1 MRRPPSPLRRGD
13 HSAWPALLTI
23 VFVSASLRTWAA
35 GAVSGPWFTPDEMI
49 YAELGRS
56 FWTHARFEILGA
68 NPGFFGIV
76 YPALV
81 GLPLHVLGISR
92 GYALLKPLQALMV
105 SLTAVPVYWWAR
117 SLMSA
122 RWALVAA
129 VLSLCLPGL
138 ALAGFLMTEVV
149 FLPLFCLAAWT
160 MAQVLARPTLG
171 RQALM
176 VCMLMLSALTKL
188 EALTLAPAFIV
199 AALLEA
205 TLARAWLR
213 RLRSLAPTL
222 AGMALALVAW
232 VLITFARGGSALG
245 AYGVVAEARYD
256 AGGVARFVVYHAADL
271 ILLTGVAPVVAVAL
285 VAVDARRVEG
295 DANLRA
301 YLCVTAALTLT
312 LLVVV
317 GGFASRF
324 TGRLA
329 ERNLFVLAPLF
340 LVGFACWL
348 ARGTPHTRR
357 SLAAVSAVTL
367 ALLVAAPWHRLVG
380 AAAEPDAFTL
390 VPLVS
395 LRQALPALD
404 PTLVVAG
411 VGVLATALLARCAR
425 RPLAVAAALGALLVG
440 ASVAASRFAAEE
452 AHVYQ
457 RVMVG
462 EQARWIDAASGGP
475 VVFLY
480 GGELGWSRG
489 APVWSN
495 VFWNERI
502 TALEELFGTEV
513 EGPVPHRAMSIAADG
528 RVLVDGQEQS
538 AFAWAVASNRLGLV
552 GSPVA
557 SSPAALTLWRIVPP
571 LRLTIAKS
579 GFDPAT
585 AELSARARLT
595 VWDCRRR
602 AVAFTLSAGGR
613 PATIR
618 IERDGVGFGA
628 VTLRPEERWTGTV
641 PLGGHSRLRPCVVEL
656 LGGRGVRA
664 DRVDVV
670 AAPPNDS
677 LRAIAAAGRSA

>member
-1 MRRPPSPLRRGD
+1 MRRPPSPVRRGD
-13 HSAWPALLTI
+13 HAVWSALLAI

-56 FWTHARFEILGA
+56 LWTHARFEILGG
-68 NPGFFGIV
+68 NPGFFGVV

-81 GLPLHVLGISR
+81 GLPLHALGISR
-92 GYALLKPLQALMV
+92 GYTVLKPLQALIV
-105 SLTAVPVYWWAR
+105 SLTAVPVYSWAR
-117 SLMSA
+117 SLMPA

-160 MAQVLARPTLG
+160 MARVLARPTLG
-171 RQALM
+171 RQAVM
-176 VCMLMLSALTKL
+176 VCVLVLCALTRL
-188 EALTLAPAFIV
+188 QALVLAPAFV
-199 AALLEA
+199 LAALLEA
-205 TLARAWLR
+205 TLARAWLQ
-213 RLRSLAPTL
+213 RLRSLSPAF
-222 AGMALALVAW
+222 AGLALALVAW
-232 VLITFARGGSALG
+232 VLTTLARGGSALG
-245 AYGVVAEARYD
+245 AYGVVGEAHYG
-256 AGGVARFVVYHAADL
+256 AGGVARFAAYHAADL

-285 VAVDARRVEG
+285 LAVDAWRVEG
-295 DANLRA
+295 DADLRA
-301 YLCVTAALTLT
+301 YLCVTGALTLT

-317 GGFASRF
+317 GSFASRF

-340 LVGFACWL
+340 FVGFACWL
-348 ARGTPHTRR
+348 ARGAPQTRR

-367 ALLVAAPWHRLVG
+367 ALLLAAPWQRLVV

-390 VPLVS
+390 VPLAE
-395 LRQALPALD
+395 LRQAVPALD
-404 PTLVVAG
+404 PTLVVAALG
-411 VGVLATALLARCAR
+411 ALATALLARSAR
-425 RPLAVAAALGALLVG
+425 RPLAVAAAVGALLVG
-440 ASVAASRFAAEE
+440 VSVVASRFAAEE

-462 EQARWIDAASGGP
+462 EQARWIDAATTGP
-475 VVFLY
+475 VVYLY

-489 APVWSN
+489 APAWSN
-495 VFWNERI
+495 AFWNRRV
-502 TALEELFGTEV
+502 TGVDELFGTDV
-513 EGPVPHRAMSIAADG
+513 EGPVPHRATSIAANG
-528 RVLVDGQEQS
+528 RVLVNGREQS
-538 AFAWAVASNRLGLV
+538 QFAWAVASNRIGLV

-557 SSPAALTLWRIVPP
+557 SSSSALTLWRIVPP
-571 LRLTIAKS
+571 LRLTTAKS
-579 GFDPAT
+579 GFDPGT

-595 VWDCRRR
+595 VWDCRGG
-602 AVAFTLSAGGR
+602 AIAFTLSAGSR

-628 VTLRPEERWTGTV
+628 VTLRPQGRWTGTV
-641 PLGGHSRLRPCVVEL
+641 PLGRHTRSGPCVVEL

-664 DRVDVV
+664 ERVDLV
-670 AAPPNDS
+670 AAPPGDS
-677 LRAIAAAGRSA
+677 LRAIAAR